1 LILAQ
6 SALDAGQ
13 AAWNALPHTNL
24 AQDLAAVATQMTTAG
39 VLLNAGVSVNGISGS
54 LSDGTPFLLAY
65 DNRDSESSSTTQQAS
80 PVIPAIAPTVKMM
93 PNSAVAA
100 RPVVILNGPLGASTT
115 HEILFL
121 VNTEDTRAFDP
132 RIQLAF
138 ANAFYQ
144 AGFPASMYEAD
155 TLAVSLENIIALGTT
170 HPIDYIN
177 VVTHGA
183 VGCNADQSVC
193 NYFWLSSTGPS
204 DTDITTYSG
213 DLLAKRI
220 MLGAILQA
228 HPGQVSQNILRYWF
242 APDFLLAHT
251 TFNPGAIFI
260 NSSCYGQASTMTTSV
275 GSILTSAGINLYS
288 GWTGQA
294 FDFDADQSDAYMLD
308 RLLGEQSPAANTLG
322 ALTFEHST
330 LGPMITQKT
339 PPQRPFPIT
348 DVMAAMGTIQRL
360 ASPDPRSKPAALNQ
374 STVDDALL
382 VVTTLN
388 GGEPSD
394 PSLFWGLPSI
404 ESMQVTESAAGG
416 TLTIFGH
423 FPATPGKAQ
432 LTDAS
437 GTYPL
442 TPISWTRQR
451 ITAALPPGGNGASG
465 AVQVLDVDGVPSNS
479 VPLTEWKG
487 QLTVTVNNVLT
498 NMNGVDG
505 SGSGTI
511 VTTTSLD
518 FRADIHPVVTTVD
531 ATPQPQNFVFLGVMG
546 DSRTSVTSVN
556 VNFTSS
562 NGMKSAQFGLAQPV
576 TTLTPVYTTP
586 VLSGTFIIAPY
597 VGEDE
602 PTSCNEGV
610 PGPQSSGPTNVFCP
624 FGGIYADN
632 ALTCTDSDGSLCQE
646 PTLLYTGYY
655 GYPPSVAP
663 GGDAT
668 GYDGLLKFTLDPQTH
683 AITFTS
689 NPATLTIDYLFSE
702 DDHLTIN
709 LAATIQPP
717 SNAPTT
723 ATPATTSPGSNTS
736 SLSE

>member
-1 LILAQ
+1 MA
-6 SALDAGQ
+6 DPN
-13 AAWNALPHTNL
+13 AAAPPT
-24 AQDLAAVATQMTTAG
+24 AV
-39 VLLNAGVSVNGISGS
+39 LNA
-54 LSDGTPFLLAY
+54 
-65 DNRDSESSSTTQQAS
+65 
-80 PVIPAIAPTVKMM
+80 
-93 PNSAVAA
+93 
-100 RPVVILNGPLGASTT
+100 PLGASTA
-115 HEILFL
+115 HEILIL
-121 VNTEDTRAFDP
+121 VNTEDSKAFDP
-132 RIQLAF
+132 KKQVAF

-144 AGFPASMYEAD
+144 AGFPASAYEVD
-155 TLAVSLENIIALGTT
+155 TLAVSLENITALSTT

-183 VGCNADQSVC
+183 VACNADQSVC
-193 NYFWLSSTGPS
+193 NYLWLSSTGPS
-204 DTDITTYSG
+204 DTDSTTYSG

-220 MLGAILQA
+220 MLGAILEA
-228 HPGQVSQNILRYWF
+228 HPGQVSQNVLRYWF
-242 APDFLLAHT
+242 APDFFLAHT
-251 TFNPGAIFI
+251 TFNTGAIFI
-260 NSSCYGQASTMTTSV
+260 NSSCYGQSSTMTTTV
-275 GSILTSAGINLYS
+275 ASILAGAGINLYS

-294 FDFDADQSDAYMLD
+294 FDFDADQSDAYLLD
-308 RLLGEQSPAANTLG
+308 RLLGEQSPAVNTLG
-322 ALTFEHST
+322 AITFERFP
-330 LGPMITQKT
+330 LVPMITQQT
-339 PPQRPFPIT
+339 PAQRPFPLT
-348 DVMAAMGTIQRL
+348 DVIAAMGTIQRV
-360 ASPDPRSKPAALNQ
+360 ANPDPRNKPAFLNQ
-374 STVDDALL
+374 STVDDASL
-382 VVTTLN
+382 VFTTLN
-388 GGEPSD
+388 GGEPAN
-394 PSLFWGLPSI
+394 PSLLWGLPSI
-404 ESMQVTESAAGG
+404 ASMQVSESATGG

-423 FPATPGKAQ
+423 FPVTPGKAQ
-432 LTDAS
+432 ITDAS
-437 GTYPL
+437 GTHPL
-442 TPISWTRQR
+442 TPISWTPQR

-465 AVQVLDVDGVPSNS
+465 AVQVFDVDGVPSNP

-487 QLTVTVNNVLT
+487 QLTVTVNNALT

-531 ATPQPQNFVFLGVMG
+531 ATPQQQNFVFLGVMG
-546 DSRTSVTSVN
+546 DSRTSVTSAN

-586 VLSGTFIIAPY
+586 VASGTFIIAPY
-597 VGEDE
+597 IGEGE

-632 ALTCTDSDGSLCQE
+632 ALTCTDSDGTLCQE

-655 GYPPSVAP
+655 GYPPSVAA

-689 NPATLTIDYLFSE
+689 NPATLTIGYLFSE

-717 SNAPTT
+717 LNAPTT
-723 ATPATTSPGSNTS
+723 ATPAATPPGPNAS
-736 SLSE
+736 SSRQ